1 MSTAADADLLAAVDE
16 ACSVHLPAFHE
27 LQSCRVEAAERPWR
41 NVGQAEVSVLSV
53 TANMRHYAPNQSYLA
68 SRRSF
73 RLVRKHGSVGRT
85 VKGST
90 RVAADKLRSFAVEAC
105 FLRTISPHLL
115 ISPRPHPVPSKRQP
129 PPPQPAAPVAWRLRH
144 SDAERSFDMIMTD
157 LTDKGFARREEALNF
172 DDACAALDWLAR
184 LHGIMTN
191 PIVTSAQIHLVSA
204 DGLWEQGTYWNLGKR
219 NAVKQL
225 TAGVMEAHWRAARRS
240 LEGFAD
246 LPSASIGVD
255 DDFPKRLFAAAA
267 PIDRAL
273 HPPSPDA
280 AEPKRRRT
288 ARHELPAPRLLR
300 RVVVHGDFKAENL
313 FFEPHVSGPN
323 PRCAACDFQWA
334 GLGVGACDV
343 VYLLTTSLCDG
354 LLAEREAELLQHYR
368 RAVVREMG
376 VYAPTPAEFE
386 HEYAIALLDFARF
399 VLADGDLVDGDE
411 WICARADALLGRLEA
426 AAAASGETYDA
437 VLAAAPGPFVG

>member
-1 MSTAADADLLAAVDE
+1 M
-16 ACSVHLPAFHE
+16 
-27 LQSCRVEAAERPWR
+27 
-41 NVGQAEVSVLSV
+41 LSA
-53 TANMRHYAPNQSYLA
+53 TANMRHYAQNQSYLA

-73 RLVRKHGSVGRT
+73 LLVRKHGSVGRT

-115 ISPRPHPVPSKRQP
+115 ISPRPHPIQKQ
-129 PPPQPAAPVAWRLRH
+129 PQPAAPVAWRLRH
-144 SDAERSFDMIMTD
+144 SEAERSFDMIMTD

-172 DDACAALDWLAR
+172 EDACAALDWLAR
-184 LHGIMTN
+184 LHGIITN

-225 TAGVMEAHWRAARRS
+225 TAGVMEAHWREAP
-240 LEGFAD
+240 D
-246 LPSASIGVD
+246 LVSRIGVD
-255 DDFPKRLFAAAA
+255 DDFPTRLFAAAE

-273 HPPSPDA
+273 HPPPPPDTT
-280 AEPKRRRT
+280 EPSKRRRT

-343 VYLLTTSLCDG
+343 VYLLTTSLSDG

-399 VLADGDLVDGDE
+399 VLADGPLVDGDE

>member
-16 ACSVHLPAFHE
+16 ACGTHLPSFHD

-53 TANMRHYAPNQSYLA
+53 TANMRSDAGDGSYLA
-68 SRRSF
+68 YRRSL

-115 ISPRPHPVPSKRQP
+115 ISPRPHPIQKQ
-129 PPPQPAAPVAWRLRH
+129 PQPAAPVAWRLRH

-157 LTDKGFARREEALNF
+157 LTDEGFARREEALNF

-204 DGLWEQGTYWNLGKR
+204 GGLWEQGTYWNLGKR

-225 TAGVMEAHWRAARRS
+225 TAGVMEAHWRARRS
-240 LEGFAD
+240 LEGFTGID
-246 LPSASIGVD
+246 VD

-273 HPPSPDA
+273 HPPQPNA

-313 FFEPHVSGPN
+313 FFEPHVSGSN

-343 VYLLTTSLCDG
+343 VYLLTTSLRDG
-354 LLAEREAELLQHYR
+354 LLAEREADLLQHYR

>member
-1 MSTAADADLLAAVDE
+1 MSTAADADLLAAVEE
-16 ACSVHLPAFHE
+16 ACGTHLPSFHD

-53 TANMRHYAPNQSYLA
+53 TANMRSDAGDGSYLA
-68 SRRSF
+68 YRRSL

-115 ISPRPHPVPSKRQP
+115 ISPPPHPVPSKRQP
-129 PPPQPAAPVAWRLRH
+129 PQPQPAAPVAWRLRY

-225 TAGVMEAHWRAARRS
+225 TAGVMEAHWRARRS
-240 LEGFAD
+240 LDGFTGID
-246 LPSASIGVD
+246 VD
-255 DDFPKRLFAAAA
+255 DDFPTRLFAAAA

-273 HPPSPDA
+273 HPPPPDA

-288 ARHELPAPRLLR
+288 ARHADVAPPAPRLLR

-354 LLAEREAELLQHYR
+354 LLAEREADLLQHYR

>member
-1 MSTAADADLLAAVDE
+1 MPKAADADLFAAVEE
-16 ACSVHLPAFHE
+16 ACGTHLPAFHD

-41 NVGQAEVSVLSV
+41 NVGQAEVTVLSV
-53 TANMRHYAPNQSYLA
+53 TANMRHYAPNRSYLA

-115 ISPRPHPVPSKRQP
+115 ISPRPHPIQKQ
-129 PPPQPAAPVAWRLRH
+129 PQPAAPVAWRLRH
-144 SDAERSFDMIMTD
+144 SEAERSFDMIMTD

-184 LHGIMTN
+184 LDGIITN

-204 DGLWEQGTYWNLGKR
+204 DGLWEQGTYWNLAKR
-219 NAVKQL
+219 NAVKEL
-225 TAGVMEAHWRAARRS
+225 TAGAMEAHWRARRS
-240 LEGFAD
+240 LDGFTG
-246 LPSASIGVD
+246 IGVD

-273 HPPSPDA
+273 HPPSPEA
-280 AEPKRRRT
+280 AEPKRRRM

-354 LLAEREAELLQHYR
+354 LLAEREADLLQHYR

-376 VYAPTPAEFE
+376 VYSPTPAEFE

-399 VLADGDLVDGDE
+399 VLADAPLVDGDE

>member
-1 MSTAADADLLAAVDE
+1 MSTAADADLLAAVEE
-16 ACSVHLPAFHE
+16 ACSEHLPAFHE
-27 LQSCRVEAAERPWR
+27 LHSCRVEAAERPWR

-53 TANMRHYAPNQSYLA
+53 TANMRHYAPNRSYLA

-115 ISPRPHPVPSKRQP
+115 ISPRPHPIQKQ
-129 PPPQPAAPVAWRLRH
+129 PQPAAPVAWRLRH
-144 SDAERSFDMIMTD
+144 SEAERSFDMIMTD

-172 DDACAALDWLAR
+172 EDACAALDWLAR
-184 LHGIMTN
+184 LHGIITN

-204 DGLWEQGTYWNLGKR
+204 DGLWEQGTYWNLAKR

-225 TAGVMEAHWRAARRS
+225 TAGVMEAHWREAP
-240 LEGFAD
+240 D
-246 LPSASIGVD
+246 LVSRIGVD
-255 DDFPKRLFAAAA
+255 DDFPTRLFAAAE

-273 HPPSPDA
+273 HPPPPPDTT
-280 AEPKRRRT
+280 EPSKRRRT

-354 LLAEREAELLQHYR
+354 LLAEREADLLQHYR

-399 VLADGDLVDGDE
+399 VLADGPLVDGDE

>member
-1 MSTAADADLLAAVDE
+1 MSTAADADLLAAIDE
-16 ACSVHLPAFHE
+16 ACGEHLPAFHE
-27 LQSCRVEAAERPWR
+27 LQRCRVEAAERPWR

-53 TANMRHYAPNQSYLA
+53 TTLVRHPGRGECVTSE
-68 SRRSF
+68 RSF

-105 FLRTISPHLL
+105 FLTKISPHLL
-115 ISPRPHPVPSKRQP
+115 ISPRPHRVDQQP
-129 PPPQPAAPVAWRLRH
+129 QHAAPVAWRLRR
-144 SDAERSFDMIMTD
+144 SEVERSFDMIMTD
-157 LTDKGFARREEALNF
+157 LTDKGFARREEALGF
-172 DDACAALDWLAR
+172 DDVCAALDWLAR
-184 LHGIMTN
+184 LHGIMTT
-191 PIVTSAQIHLVSA
+191 PVVSAGYVRHLVSA

-225 TAGVMEAHWRAARRS
+225 TVGVMEAHWREARRS

-246 LPSASIGVD
+246 QPSSEVSRIGVD

-273 HPPSPDA
+273 HPPQPNA

-288 ARHELPAPRLLR
+288 ARHELPAPRRLN

-399 VLADGDLVDGDE
+399 VLADGPLVDGDE

>member
-16 ACSVHLPAFHE
+16 ACGEHLPAFHE
-27 LQSCRVEAAERPWR
+27 LHSCRVEAAERPWR

-53 TANMRHYAPNQSYLA
+53 TANMRSVARDGSYLA

-204 DGLWEQGTYWNLGKR
+204 DGLWEQGTYWNLAKR
-219 NAVKQL
+219 NAVKEL
-225 TAGVMEAHWRAARRS
+225 TAGAMEAHWRARRS
-240 LEGFAD
+240 LDGFTGID
-246 LPSASIGVD
+246 VD

-273 HPPSPDA
+273 HPPPPNA

-288 ARHELPAPRLLR
+288 DVAPPAPRLLR

-343 VYLLTTSLCDG
+343 VSLLTTSLCDG

-399 VLADGDLVDGDE
+399 VLADGPLVDGDE